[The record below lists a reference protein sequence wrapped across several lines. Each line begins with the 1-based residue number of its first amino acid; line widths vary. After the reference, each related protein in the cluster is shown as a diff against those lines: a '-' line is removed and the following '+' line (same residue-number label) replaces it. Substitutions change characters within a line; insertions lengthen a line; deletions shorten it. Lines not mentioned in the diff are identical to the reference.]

1 LYIWVTKPLLMYKN
15 IVYISMQS
23 IFTLVSL
30 VLGYGTTATI
40 HLSKMHLLAML

>member
-1 LYIWVTKPLLMYKN
+1 MGYEALAYVQKYC
-15 IVYISMQS
+15 YISMQS

-40 HLSKMHLLAML
+40 HLSKMYLLAML

>member
-1 LYIWVTKPLLMYKN
+1 MGYEALAYVQNT
-15 IVYISMQS
+15 VYISMQS

-40 HLSKMHLLAML
+40 HLSKMYLLAML